1 MKKLLLNIAFLF
13 LGVLNSS
20 SVSAPVPV
28 IVQSP
33 PWNYEAAEETETFL
47 EAEKNAAL
55 YEKTIA
61 FIKKHEGFA
70 GGKPYHCVAGYLT
83 IGYGHVIKPHE
94 RFDGR
99 ISRSQADLLLRKDFN
114 KCIALAEKHSE
125 NLSYNRLLAVAH
137 FIYAKGIG
145 RYLRSGL
152 KKKID
157 NNEDPESEFLKWC
170 KYHTPEGKVVN
181 SKYSLKIRKW
191 EISMFKGVLK

>member
-1 MKKLLLNIAFLF
+1 M
-13 LGVLNSS
+13 
-20 SVSAPVPV
+20 
-28 IVQSP
+28 
-33 PWNYEAAEETETFL
+33 
-47 EAEKNAAL
+47 
-55 YEKTIA
+55 
-61 FIKKHEGFA
+61 
-70 GGKPYHCVAGYLT
+70 T

-94 RFDGR
+94 EFGEK
-99 ISRSQADLLLRKDFN
+99 ISKHQADLLLRKDFN
-114 KCIALAEKHSE
+114 KCVALAEKHSE

-157 NNEDPESEFLKWC
+157 NNEDPETEFLKWC
-170 KYHTPEGKVVN
+170 KYHTQDGKIVN